1 MCFILFLISFRYIPQ
16 YTHLISAI
24 GNLLIAIFFLQ
35 EKGKQMVDYTKELG
49 LDCTR
54 GTMFYKYKNIRI
66 YTIIKE
72 YPLTYWYTVAD
83 IDKKRVI
90 PSIDIRTLEY
100 YKEFEDVKIYLHRG
114 RCVPKI
120 IREAL
125 KKGELTDEMWV
136 SIDEFPLYEI

>member
-1 MCFILFLISFRYIPQ
+1 MI
-16 YTHLISAI
+16 
-24 GNLLIAIFFLQ
+24 N
-35 EKGKQMVDYTKELG
+35 YTKKLE
-49 LDCTR
+49 LDCIR

-83 IDKKRVI
+83 INKKRVI

-100 YKEFEDVKIYLHRG
+100 YKEIENTEIYLHRG

-120 IREAL
+120 IIEAL
-125 KKGELTDEMWV
+125 TKGELTDEMWV
-136 SIDEFPLYEI
+136 SIDEFPLNEI